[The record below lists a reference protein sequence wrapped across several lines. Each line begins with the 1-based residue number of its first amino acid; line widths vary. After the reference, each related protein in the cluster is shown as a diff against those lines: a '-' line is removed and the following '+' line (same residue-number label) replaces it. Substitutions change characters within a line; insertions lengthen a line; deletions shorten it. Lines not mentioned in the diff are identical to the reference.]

1 MRKEVEF
8 EGLRQ
13 ERLKNVFET
22 FQVLQAS
29 RYYLV
34 VKELGE
40 VAFQHD
46 LFNGI

>member
-22 FQVLQAS
+22 FQVLLGS
-29 RYYLV
+29 YYLV

-40 VAFQHD
+40 VAAI
-46 LFNGI
+46 LIGK